1 MSYKQQENNGPA
13 VLPVKDP
20 EELEGYLN
28 AFLDIS
34 VDPVFIKDGEGKL
47 LVANNAF
54 CELVN
59 VSRKKLIG
67 KTFSDTI
74 YPQELVKLAHSD
86 QHVIDTGEDK
96 VIEQTLQGKGDKARV
111 VLAKLSRFVDRN
123 NRRFIVGVI
132 RDVTKRRQ
140 NELRETTR
148 SEVLELITS
157 GEPLKKVLDAIVSVV
172 ELNNPEMMCSIL
184 ILEDSGGHL
193 RNGTGNS
200 LPKFYTDAIDGVEIG
215 MGVGS
220 CGTAAFIN
228 ERVIVADIQTHPYW
242 KDFKDLAFS
251 ANLGACWSEPIRSTQ
266 GAVLGTFAIYHSSI
280 NCPSDSDLA
289 LIEQTASLA
298 SIAIEKNRSE
308 ETLKRAASVFTHA
321 NEGIIIT
328 DASAIII
335 EVNDTLCRIT
345 GYSKSEV
352 LGKNPKILQSGRH
365 SAQFYKNMWNT
376 LNTDGHWRGEIWNC
390 RKDGEVYPEM
400 VTISAVKDS
409 EGQVQHYVSL
419 STDIS
424 EIKLNE
430 GKLERIAHYDLLTNL
445 PNRVLLAKRLNQAIK
460 HSQLQQNSLAVAFMD
475 LDGFKAINDNY
486 GHNIGDQFLVEVSN
500 GLKASLR
507 AGDTIAR
514 IGGDEFIIIMVNL
527 DEFSDCEHV
536 LNRLLKSAS
545 APVNIADAVMQVS
558 ASIGVTV
565 FPQDN
570 VDADQLIR
578 HADHAMY
585 IAKQGGKNRYH
596 QFDLEQ
602 DNAIN
607 TYNKSIDNVRVA
619 LDRKE
624 FVLHYQPKVN
634 MSSGEVI
641 GVEALLR
648 WEHPES
654 GLIPPLEFLPVIEGH
669 GISLEVGEW
678 VIDAA
683 LTQISHWQKRG
694 ISLPVSVNISAHQL
708 QQDNFTSRLET
719 LLAAHPDVD
728 PGYLELEILETSA
741 LQDTFQVS
749 STMNACHDLGVSFA
763 LDDFGTGYSSLTYLK
778 RLPAYLI
785 KIDQSFVRDMLDD
798 TDDLAIVEG
807 VVGLAKAFKREVIA
821 EGVESVEHGVALIRL
836 GCVLAQGYGI
846 AKPMAANQVS
856 LWLTTWEANESWLA
870 LSDNREPA

>member
-1 MSYKQQENNGPA
+1 MSYKYQLQNESAG
-13 VLPVKDP
+13 LPVKDP

-59 VSRKKLIG
+59 VTRKKLIG
-67 KTFSDTI
+67 KTFSDKI
-74 YPQELVKLAHSD
+74 YPQELVNLAQSD
-86 QHVIDTGEDK
+86 KQVLDSGKDK
-96 VIEQTLQGKGDKARV
+96 VIEQTLKGKGNKV
-111 VLAKLSRFVDRN
+111 SVLLAKLSRFIDRN

-148 SEVLELITS
+148 SEVLELITN
-157 GEPLKKVLDAIVSVV
+157 GEPLKVVLNAIVSVV

-184 ILEDSGGHL
+184 LLDESGIHL
-193 RNGTGNS
+193 RSGTGAS
-200 LPKFYTDAIDGVEIG
+200 LPKFYVDAIDGVEIG
-215 MGVGS
+215 SGVGS

-242 KDFKDLAFS
+242 KNFKALAER

-266 GAVLGTFAIYHSSI
+266 GAVLGTFAIYHASI
-280 NCPSDSDLA
+280 NYPCDADLA

-298 SIAIEKNRSE
+298 SIAIEKNRFE

-328 DASAIII
+328 DASATIV

-365 SAQFYKNMWNT
+365 AAQFYENMWNT
-376 LNTDGHWRGEIWNC
+376 LNTDGNWRGEIWNR
-390 RKDGEVYPEM
+390 RKDGEIYPEM
-400 VTISAVKDS
+400 VTISAVKNE

-486 GHNIGDQFLVEVSN
+486 GHNIGDQFLVEVSS

-527 DEFSDCEHV
+527 NEFSDCEHV

-545 APVNIADAVMQVS
+545 APVNVADAVMQVS

-578 HADHAMY
+578 HADQAMY
-585 IAKQGGKNRYH
+585 VAKQGGKNRYH

-619 LDRKE
+619 LERNE

-641 GVEALLR
+641 GVEALIR

-654 GLIPPLEFLPVIEGH
+654 GLIPPLDFLPVIEGH
-669 GISLEVGEW
+669 GVSLQVGEW

-683 LTQISHWQKRG
+683 LTQIACWQKSG

-708 QQDNFTSRLET
+708 QQDNFTSRLEA

-807 VVGLAKAFKREVIA
+807 VVGLAKTFKRDVIA
-821 EGVESVEHGVALIRL
+821 EGVESVEHGVALVRL
-836 GCVLAQGYGI
+836 GCELAQGYGI
-846 AKPMAANQVS
+846 AKPMPANKVS
-856 LWLTTWEANESWLA
+856 QWLTTWEANEAWLA
-870 LSDNREPA
+870 LSGNRELA